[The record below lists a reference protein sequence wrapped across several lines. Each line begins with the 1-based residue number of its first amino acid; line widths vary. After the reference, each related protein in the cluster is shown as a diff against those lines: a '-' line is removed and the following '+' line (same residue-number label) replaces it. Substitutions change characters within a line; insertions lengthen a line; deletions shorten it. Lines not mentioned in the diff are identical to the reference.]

1 MPRETLYALLAD
13 AILIVHFAFVAYVVV
28 GLLVV
33 WIGFPF
39 RWRFIRNIWFRSTHL
54 LAMGVVVA
62 ESVFGVVCPLTTW
75 EHDLRTLA
83 GSGSHDKSFMEY
95 WVHRIMFFDLEPETF
110 TLIYGVFFLALVLS
124 FVFIPP
130 RWPGRRTP
138 RLGRND

>member
-1 MPRETLYALLAD
+1 MDGLVPGSSARANAVLPRIPSD
-13 AILIVHFAFVAYVVV
+13 
-28 GLLVV
+28 
-33 WIGFPF
+33 
-39 RWRFIRNIWFRSTHL
+39 R
-54 LAMGVVVA
+54 VVVA

-95 WVHRIMFFDLEPETF
+95 WVHRIIFFDLEPETF

-130 RWPGRRTP
+130 RWRGRRTP
-138 RLGRND
+138 QLGRND